1 MSTDFLNRAFR
12 FGEGRQMKA
21 RWKRVE
27 RVNALEPEIQA
38 LSDDELRAR
47 TDLLKE
53 RVDPDDPASLEEVL
67 EEAFAVVREA
77 GRRALGQRH
86 YDVQLVGGLALHEGS
101 ISEMKTG
108 EGKTLTSTLA
118 VYVNALT
125 GRGVHLV
132 TVNDYLARRDA
143 EWMAPIYDML
153 GITVGVIQPRCRSR
167 SGAPPTTPTSRTGRT
182 PSSAST
188 TCATTWP
195 CGSRTAS
202 SAATPSRS
210 LTRWTR

>member
-27 RVNALEPEIQA
+27 RVNALEPE
-38 LSDDELRAR
+38 LRAL

-125 GRGVHLV
+125 G
-132 TVNDYLARRDA
+132 
-143 EWMAPIYDML
+143 
-153 GITVGVIQPRCRSR
+153 
-167 SGAPPTTPTSRTGRT
+167 
-182 PSSAST
+182 
-188 TCATTWP
+188 
-195 CGSRTAS
+195 
-202 SAATPSRS
+202 
-210 LTRWTR
+210 